1 MVKTRPRELSMLQT
15 WKNYWDVMLA
25 IGASVESICSDG
37 RNYKVKV
44 RSLKLLDYIFR
55 V

>member
-1 MVKTRPRELSMLQT
+1 MVKTCPRELSMLQT
-15 WKNYWDVMLA
+15 RKNYWEVMLA
-25 IGASVESICSDG
+25 IGASVESRYSDVI
-37 RNYKVKV
+37 NNKFKI